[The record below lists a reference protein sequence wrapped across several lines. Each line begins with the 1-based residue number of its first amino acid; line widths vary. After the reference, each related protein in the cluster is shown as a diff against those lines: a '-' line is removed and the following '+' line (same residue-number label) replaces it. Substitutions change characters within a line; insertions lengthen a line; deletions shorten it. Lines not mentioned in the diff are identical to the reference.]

1 MTDYRYQSWSW
12 SWSQGVIVRRRQT
25 GRRVPPA
32 ALVAVLDVLRPVPW
46 LGGGGRGGE
55 GGRGGRGGRGGE
67 GGAGG
72 EGAQA
77 VAVRTTLAFNLQVA
91 LLRHLQQKCKL
102 R

>member
-1 MTDYRYQSWSW
+1 M
-12 SWSQGVIVRRRQT
+12 RRRQT

-55 GGRGGRGGRGGE
+55 GGRGGRGGE